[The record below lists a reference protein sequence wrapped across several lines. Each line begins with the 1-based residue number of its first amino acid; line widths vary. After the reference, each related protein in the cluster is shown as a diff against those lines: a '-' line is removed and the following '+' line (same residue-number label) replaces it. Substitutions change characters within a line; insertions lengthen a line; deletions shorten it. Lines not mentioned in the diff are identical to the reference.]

1 MQRLTTEQKAQAY
14 NRLLS
19 QFQRLQEQI
28 RLIQAE
34 NIEVSVQDQK
44 KIDQMRMEMKRL
56 ENETKKLYMLII

>member
-56 ENETKKLYMLII
+56 EMETKKLYL

>member
-34 NIEVSVQDQK
+34 NIEVLVQDQK

-56 ENETKKLYMLII
+56 ENETKKLYM

>member
-19 QFQRLQEQI
+19 QFQRLQEQV

-34 NIEVSVQDQK
+34 NIEVSAQDQK
-44 KIDQMRMEMKRL
+44 KIDQLRIEMRRL
-56 ENETKKLYMLII
+56 EIETKKLYL

>member
-44 KIDQMRMEMKRL
+44 KIDQLKVEMKRL
-56 ENETKKLYMLII
+56 EMETKKLYL

>member
-1 MQRLTTEQKAQAY
+1 MQRLTTEQKAHAY

-56 ENETKKLYMLII
+56 ENETKKLYM

>member
-56 ENETKKLYMLII
+56 ENETKKLYM

>member
-14 NRLLS
+14 NKLLS

-56 ENETKKLYMLII
+56 ENETKKLYM